1 MGGSEIKSKFD
12 VLHCNLGMDDSPQ
25 KHLGA
30 EPEIREAHNMDFIV
44 HSL

>member
-25 KHLGA
+25 KHLLGA
-30 EPEIREAHNMDFIV
+30 EIREAHNMDFIV